1 MRAETMLVAM
11 ESEYFKHDDYMAAAE
26 SVVIDT

>member
-1 MRAETMLVAM
+1 MRAETVLVVM
-11 ESEYFKHDDYMAAAE
+11 ESEYFMRDDYMAAAE